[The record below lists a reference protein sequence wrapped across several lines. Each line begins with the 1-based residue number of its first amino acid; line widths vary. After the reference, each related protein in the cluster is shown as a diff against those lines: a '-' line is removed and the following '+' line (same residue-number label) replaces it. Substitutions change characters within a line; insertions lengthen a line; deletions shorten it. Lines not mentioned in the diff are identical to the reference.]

1 MELLSNITEAQL
13 EVIYFLNRYTKGSWI
28 FNSKTGL
35 VDIEGDFIC
44 CHEGLKDFKGV
55 RFGVV
60 TRYFYCGHNYL
71 TSLEGA
77 PQEVGGD
84 FHCSYNKLTSL
95 EGAPKKVVGGFDCSN
110 SQLISLEGAPQE
122 VGGDFDCSYN
132 KLTSLE
138 GTPQEVGGDFDCSFN
153 DLTSLE
159 GAPQVVTG
167 HFSCSAN
174 ELTSLKGSPQEVG
187 GDFDC
192 SYNKLTSLV
201 GSPKEVQLIFHG
213 HGFDC
218 SNNQLTSLEGAPFS
232 QSFYC
237 SHNGIS
243 EKTLKL
249 VWETMQEKKID
260 YWTALVIL
268 KSEISASD
276 LEKLEGDLDKRLPK
290 DSQKGISMMNRFR
303 HFD

>member
-132 KLTSLE
+132 KLTSL
-138 GTPQEVGGDFDCSFN
+138 
-153 DLTSLE
+153 
-159 GAPQVVTG
+159 
-167 HFSCSAN
+167 
-174 ELTSLKGSPQEVG
+174 
-187 GDFDC
+187 
-192 SYNKLTSLV
+192 V

>member
-71 TSLEGA
+71 T
-77 PQEVGGD
+77 
-84 FHCSYNKLTSL
+84 
-95 EGAPKKVVGGFDCSN
+95 
-110 SQLISLEGAPQE
+110 SLEGAPQE

-201 GSPKEVQLIFHG
+201 GAPQKVGRGFG
-213 HGFDC
+213 CYGFDC

>member
-44 CHEGLKDFKGV
+44 CHEGLKDFKEV

-60 TRYFYCGHNYL
+60 TRYFYCGHNY
-71 TSLEGA
+71 
-77 PQEVGGD
+77 
-84 FHCSYNKLTSL
+84 LTSL